1 MAVMNQLLRV
11 CIWLVALTALAPA
24 APRAEE
30 KEALTWYAV
39 ELIVF
44 ERSSELGRSAEAWPA
59 DPGLPETAG
68 AIELSVNGIVPQ
80 PAGDLPAPPVAEVPA
95 DSASALAARTPLPPA
110 FKLIPPS
117 DYRLTAVWDRLEKS
131 SAYRPLLHVA
141 WIQPGYPAEDA
152 RLVHVRNSNAALG
165 AVTAD
170 IGAGE
175 EGLPSLS
182 EPGYAPTLS
191 SRIRVARDR
200 SLPALDG
207 TVKVHRARYLH
218 VQLDLLYYRPV
229 DGHVAV
235 DPSASTAA
243 SSGATP
249 APLPDSPDTALI
261 EQLMAEAD
269 ATPKLF
275 RLRESRRMR
284 SRELHYLDHP
294 LFGALVEAWPLELP
308 AAAAPAPQ
316 PTGAGEAEIKTNG
329 SDAGKEPVPLL
340 PAPSGGGSG
349 G

>member
-1 MAVMNQLLRV
+1 MSVMNQLLRV

-30 KEALTWYAV
+30 KEELTWYAV

-44 ERSSELGRSAEAWPA
+44 ERSSELGRGAEAWPA

-68 AIELSVNGIVPQ
+68 AIELSVKGIVPQ
-80 PAGDLPAPPVAEVPA
+80 ADGDPPALPVAETPGV
-95 DSASALAARTPLPPA
+95 SASALEARTPLPPA

-117 DYRLTAVWDRLEKS
+117 DYRLTAVWDRLERS
-131 SAYRPLLHVA
+131 SAYRPLLHIA

-152 RLVHVRNSNAALG
+152 RLVHVRNTNAALG

-170 IGAGE
+170 TGGGG
-175 EGLPSLS
+175 EGLPSSS

-200 SLPALDG
+200 SQPALDG

-229 DGHVAV
+229 DGHPAGG
-235 DPSASTAA
+235 PIASTAA
-243 SSGATP
+243 DGGATQ

-294 LFGALVEAWPLELP
+294 LFGALVEAWPVELP
-308 AAAAPAPQ
+308 AAAPAAPQ
-316 PTGAGEAEIKTNG
+316 ATGTSEAEIKTNESGAG
-329 SDAGKEPVPLL
+329 SEPVPLL